1 MKNYTLHPTLLFRVP
16 LLPFDGYIQ
25 EIAYK
30 KDFLQ
35 QKQALK
41 SIFIQPIVQ
50 EALFLASPTLWETA
64 TKWTNGEAIAVAD
77 ENKLAYS
84 LLRYLARMSARPTP
98 FGLFAGCVLGNWA
111 DENKVLLHP
120 PDAHKKTTRPD
131 MHYLSALA
139 QHLARHE
146 HIRPYLHFFSNNS
159 LYASGERWRYVDYF
173 YHQNRRKHQ
182 ISAID
187 QSDYTTLI
195 IETAK
200 QGVTLHELSMLLV
213 SEDITI
219 AEATAF
225 INQMADAQVLISET
239 DGNTTGEAMLDRL
252 IAIMSR
258 IEQSANIAPEH
269 IITIH
274 FYHSEL
280 QRLKAALQHLDQQ
293 KLGLTPFFYKELA
306 DSLTKMNVP
315 FELNLLFQTDMSL
328 VATQCTL
335 RKKIAADIRRALE
348 ILNKL
353 TPKYRETPLKLF
365 AQAFSERYETKEI
378 PLSQALDIETGLGYP
393 VSDAVKGDIN
403 PLVDGLPL
411 GVRIGENPL
420 TLDKTQR
427 FFLDKLIAAHRVGA
441 TEICITDEETKIFSS
456 DWSDLPDSLSVMAS
470 IIEKDGVQ
478 QVQIIAASGSATHL
492 TGRFTH
498 TDPLLHDWVADI
510 AQKEQALHEE
520 AIIAE
525 IVHLPES
532 RVGNVLMR
540 THFRAYEIPY
550 LAHSTLPKAHQIL
563 LDDLMVSIQHGEIIL
578 RSKRLNKR
586 ILPNLGNAHNYS
598 NNALPVYHFLCDMQ
612 QQGKRGGL
620 YFGIKQAG
628 TLFSYLPRVMY
639 ENIILSRAT
648 WQLKKTDIEPLFVKT
663 KDDATLLVNFQQ
675 WQQHHKLPNHF
686 LFVEGDNELFIQAN
700 CLLSIKMFISE
711 IKSKNAIELAEFL
724 WNDMNSIVQNQEN
737 QHFTNQFIAVFHK
750 EKSEKSLLPI
760 IVPSAKLPFKRT
772 FAIGSE
778 WLYFKI
784 YCGVA
789 TADDILCAQI
799 LPLVEEFTTK
809 NWIDH
814 WFFIRYADPKP
825 HLRIRFHIT
834 NTRFLQ
840 PILIRLHK
848 GLDVAL
854 SQKKVGRIQ
863 TDTYEREVERY
874 GEATMLVSEQL
885 FWADSMS
892 SLLFLAALDNFTS
905 LYRWIYGLGC
915 IDAIL
920 VAFEYDTPRKAALME
935 KLKVAF
941 GQEFGMNKHLRKQI
955 NDKFKQYE
963 ALMNTLYDE
972 NDETSDHII
981 VIRKHID
988 NKVRQYEPF
997 IKEIL
1002 LVTEHTSL
1010 DTLMISYLHMFVNRL
1025 FKSKQR
1031 LYELVLYE
1039 FAYKKYQL
1047 THVKSNAAMT
1057 EEVTENII

>member
-25 EIAYK
+25 TIATLP
-30 KDFLQ
+30 DFSQ

-41 SIFIQPIVQ
+41 SIFTQPIVQ

-64 TKWTNGEAIAVAD
+64 TKWTNGEAMAIAD

-84 LLRYLARMSARPTP
+84 LLRYVARMSARPTP
-98 FGLFAGCVLGNWA
+98 FGLFAGCVLGSWA
-111 DENKVLLHP
+111 DENKVLLHT

-146 HIRPYLHFFSNNS
+146 HIRPYLRFFSNNS

-195 IETAK
+195 LENAQ
-200 QGVTLHELSMLLV
+200 QGATLHALAMLLV

-225 INQMADAQVLISET
+225 INEMADAQVLISET

-252 IAIMSR
+252 IAIMNR
-258 IEQSANIAPEH
+258 IEQDKNINPDH
-269 IITIH
+269 IATIR
-274 FYHSEL
+274 FYHAEL

-315 FELNLLFQTDMSL
+315 FELNLLFQTDMSMT
-328 VATQCTL
+328 VTQCTL
-335 RKKIAADIRRALE
+335 RKKVAADIRRALE

-353 TPKYRETPLKLF
+353 TPKRNETPLQQF

-378 PLSQALDIETGLGYP
+378 PLSQVLDIETGIGYP

-403 PLVDGLPL
+403 PLVDGLPI
-411 GVRIGENPL
+411 GFRIGENPL
-420 TLDKTQR
+420 TLDKTQH
-427 FFLDKLIAAHRVGA
+427 FLLDKLIAAHRTEA
-441 TEICITDEETKIFSS
+441 TVIRITDEEVKIFTS
-456 DWSDLPDSLSVMAS
+456 DWSDLPDSLAIMAS
-470 IIEKDGVQ
+470 ILEKNGVQ

-498 TDPLLHDWVADI
+498 TDPLLHNWVADI

-520 AIIAE
+520 AILAE

-550 LAHSTLPKAHQIL
+550 LAQSTLPKAYQIP
-563 LDDLMVSIQHGEIIL
+563 LDDLMVSVQHGEIIL

-628 TLFSYLPRVMY
+628 ALFPYLPRVMY
-639 ENIILSRAT
+639 ENVILSRAT
-648 WQLKKTDIEPLFVKT
+648 WQLKKMDIEALFVKT
-663 KDDATLLVNFQQ
+663 KDDVTLFANFQQ
-675 WQQHHKLPNHF
+675 WQQRHKLPNQF
-686 LFVEGDNELFIQAN
+686 LFIEGDNELFIQAD

-711 IKSKNAIELAEFL
+711 IKLKNAIELAEFL
-724 WNDMNSIVQNQEN
+724 WNETNSIVQNKEK

-750 EKSEKSLLPI
+750 EKVEKSPLPFVI
-760 IVPSAKLPFKRT
+760 PSDKLPFKRT

-784 YCGVA
+784 YCGAA
-789 TADDILCAQI
+789 TADEILCEQI
-799 LPLVEEFTTK
+799 LPLVQEFTTK
-809 NWIDH
+809 NWIDY
-814 WFFIRYADPKP
+814 WFFIRFADPKT
-825 HLRIRFHIT
+825 HIRIRFHVK
-834 NTRFLQ
+834 NMRFLQ
-840 PILIRLHK
+840 PILSRLYK
-848 GLDVAL
+848 NLDVAL

-874 GEATMLVSEQL
+874 GEATMLLSEQL
-885 FWADSMS
+885 FCADSIS
-892 SLLFLAALDNFTS
+892 TLLFLKELDNFTS
-905 LYRWIYGLGC
+905 AYRWLYGLGC

-920 VAFEYDTPRKAALME
+920 VAFEYDAPRKAALIE
-935 KLKVAF
+935 KLKASF
-941 GQEFGMNKHLRKQI
+941 GKEFGMNKHLRKQI
-955 NDKFKQYE
+955 NDKFKQHE
-963 ALMNTLYDE
+963 ALMNTFYDV
-972 NDETSDHII
+972 NDETNEHII
-981 VIRKHID
+981 AIRLHIHT
-988 NKVRQYEPF
+988 KIRLYQPF
-997 IKEIL
+997 IKGIL
-1002 LVTEHTSL
+1002 QATNYDSL
-1010 DTLMISYLHMFVNRL
+1010 DNLMISYLHMFVNRL

-1039 FAYKKYQL
+1039 FICKKYQP
-1047 THVKSNAAMT
+1047 THIKNNAII
-1057 EEVTENII
+1057 EEAVTEDII